1 MDNPLLHGHTYEYD
15 LGWMVCRIK
24 QMIADIAV
32 LKKRQEDQGGTNTDL
47 DTRIK
52 TLKITVDR
60 LEQMISTGNFPPD
73 YIYQW
78 ANNNLPQIIAGIVKY
93 VVFGLSR
100 DGYFVAYIPESW
112 DFIQFDTIMD
122 GKSDLFGHLVL
133 RW

>member
-1 MDNPLLHGHTYEYD
+1 MDNPLLHGRTYEYD

-32 LKKRQEDQGGTNTDL
+32 IKKRQEDQGVVNDDL
-47 DTRIK
+47 NNKLSALK
-52 TLKITVDR
+52 TTVDR
-60 LEQMISTGNFPPD
+60 LEQMILTGNFPPD

-122 GKSDLFGHLVL
+122 GQSDLFGHLVL

>member
-1 MDNPLLHGHTYEYD
+1 MDNPLLHGYTYEYD
-15 LGWMVCRIK
+15 LGWMACRIK

-32 LKKRQEDQGGTNTDL
+32 IKQRQEDQGVIDTDL

-52 TLKITVDR
+52 TLKIAVDR

>member
-1 MDNPLLHGHTYEYD
+1 MNNPLLHGHIYEYD
-15 LGWMVCRIK
+15 LGWMLCQIK

-32 LKKRQEDQGGTNTDL
+32 LKKRQEDQGIVNTDL

-52 TLKITVDR
+52 NLKATVDK
-60 LEQMISTGNFPPD
+60 LEQMITSGNFPPD

-93 VVFGLSR
+93 DVFGLIR
-100 DGYFVAYIPESW
+100 DGYFVAYIPETW

-122 GKSDLFGHLVL
+122 GNSDLFGHLVL

>member
-15 LGWMVCRIK
+15 LGWMVYRIK

-32 LKKRQEDQGGTNTDL
+32 LKKRQEDQGVVNTDL
-47 DTRIK
+47 DTR
-52 TLKITVDR
+52 LKALKQTVDR

-78 ANNNLPQIIAGIVKY
+78 ANNNLPQMIAGIVKY

-122 GKSDLFGHLVL
+122 GQSDLYGHLVL

>member
-24 QMIADIAV
+24 QMIADIAL
-32 LKKRQEDQGGTNTDL
+32 LKKRQEDQGIVNDDL
-47 DTRIK
+47 NNKLSALK
-52 TLKITVDR
+52 TTVDR
-60 LEQMISTGNFPPD
+60 LEQMILTGNFPPD

-100 DGYFVAYIPESW
+100 DGYFVATAKVTCSAIWCSDGSGLFVY
-112 DFIQFDTIMD
+112 QF
-122 GKSDLFGHLVL
+122 GSGRQSH
-133 RW
+133 

>member
-15 LGWMVCRIK
+15 LGWMVRRIK

-32 LKKRQEDQGGTNTDL
+32 LKKRQEEQGVVNTDL
-47 DTRIK
+47 DRRLIA
-52 TLKITVDR
+52 LKATVDR

>member
-15 LGWMVCRIK
+15 LGWMVCWIK

-32 LKKRQEDQGGTNTDL
+32 IKQRQEDQGVINTDL

-52 TLKITVDR
+52 TLKIAVDR

-78 ANNNLPQIIAGIVKY
+78 TNNNLPQIIAGIVKY

>member
-1 MDNPLLHGHTYEYD
+1 MDNPLLHGRTYEYD

-32 LKKRQEDQGGTNTDL
+32 IKKRQEDQGVVNDDL
-47 DTRIK
+47 NNKLSALK
-52 TLKITVDR
+52 TTVDR
-60 LEQMISTGNFPPD
+60 LEQMILTGNFPPD

-122 GKSDLFGHLVL
+122 GKSDLYGHLVL

>member
-1 MDNPLLHGHTYEYD
+1 
-15 LGWMVCRIK
+15 
-24 QMIADIAV
+24 MIADIAII
-32 LKKRQEDQGGTNTDL
+32 KKRQDDQGVTNTDL
-47 DTRIK
+47 DTRIRA
-52 TLKITVDR
+52 LKIAVDR
-60 LEQMISTGNFPPD
+60 LEQMISAGNFPPD

-112 DFIQFDTIMD
+112 DFIHFDTIMD

>member
-1 MDNPLLHGHTYEYD
+1 MDNPLLHGHIYEYD
-15 LGWMVCRIK
+15 LGWMLCEIK

-32 LKKRQEDQGGTNTDL
+32 LKKRQEDQGIVNTDL
-47 DTRIK
+47 DTR
-52 TLKITVDR
+52 LKNLKATVDK
-60 LEQMISTGNFPPD
+60 LEQMITTGNFPPD

-78 ANNNLPQIIAGIVKY
+78 ANNNLPELIAGIVKY

-100 DGYFVAYIPESW
+100 DGYFVAYIPQSW

-122 GKSDLFGHLVL
+122 SDSDLFGHLVL